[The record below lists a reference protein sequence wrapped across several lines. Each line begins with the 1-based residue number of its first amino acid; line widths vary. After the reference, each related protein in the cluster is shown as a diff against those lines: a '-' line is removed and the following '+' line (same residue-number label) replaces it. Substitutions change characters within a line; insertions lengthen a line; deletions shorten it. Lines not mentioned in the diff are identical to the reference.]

1 MRAKPETF
9 AGRSSAGSA
18 TIAASRS
25 RWVAFKL
32 SYKLWFIQLRDLEIK
47 MTWHH
52 TRIHSI
58 TLLITIGHFAACGTQ
73 PADLVLR
80 NGKIVTVDSAHPE
93 AEAIAVSGDKI
104 VAVGSDAEIARYIGQ
119 STEVIDLNGRLAVPG
134 FIDGHGHYT
143 SLGESRMMLDLT
155 GVRAWDEIIT
165 LVAAA
170 VADAEPGEWILGHGW
185 HQEKWDRTPRP
196 AVDGL
201 PLHQGLSRV
210 SPDNPVFLTHASGH
224 ASFANA
230 RALELAG
237 ITRDT
242 PDPAGGEILHD
253 RAGNPTGALREKA
266 QLPVSDAI
274 ARSEESRTPD
284 EKRAHDVA
292 VVELAGQEALSK
304 GVTSFHDAGASFETI
319 DFFKELADQG
329 KLPVRLYVMVRYQT
343 NEEMAERLPDYRLID
358 YANGFLTVRSIKR
371 QIDGALG
378 AHGAW
383 LLEPYEDLPQ
393 STGLV
398 LESVDDI
405 TRTAEIAIEH
415 GFQLNTHAIGDRAN
429 REVLDIYQTAFQA
442 NPDKTDLRW
451 RIEHAQH
458 LHPDDLPRFAELGVI
473 AAMQGIHCTSDAPWV
488 YKRLGAKRA
497 EEGAYLWRD
506 LMNSGA
512 VVMNGTDT
520 PVEDIDPIPGFYASV
535 TRKLN
540 DGSLFFPDQRMTR
553 EEALQ
558 SYTLNNAY
566 AAFAEDV
573 MGSLTPGKFADI
585 VVLSKD
591 IMTIPEDEILSARVV
606 YTILGGNVVY
616 SSTED

>member
-1 MRAKPETF
+1 
-9 AGRSSAGSA
+9 
-18 TIAASRS
+18 
-25 RWVAFKL
+25 
-32 SYKLWFIQLRDLEIK
+32 

-52 TRIHSI
+52 TRSHSLALLM
-58 TLLITIGHFAACGTQ
+58 TLGHLAACGTQ

-93 AEAIAVSGDKI
+93 AQAMAVSGDKI
-104 VAVGSDAEIARYIGQ
+104 IAVGSDGEIARYIGQ
-119 STEVIDLNGRLAVPG
+119 YTEVIDLNGRLAVPG
-134 FIDGHGHYT
+134 FIEGHGHYT
-143 SLGESRMMLDLT
+143 SLGQSKMMLDLT
-155 GVRAWDEIIT
+155 AARNWDEIVTI
-165 LVAAA
+165 VAAA
-170 VADAEPGEWILGHGW
+170 VAESAPGEWILGHGW
-185 HQEKWDRTPRP
+185 HQEKWDLTPRP
-196 AVDGL
+196 SVDGL

-210 SPDNPVFLTHASGH
+210 SPDNPVLLTHASGH

-237 ITRDT
+237 ITSDT

-266 QLPVSDAI
+266 QLPVREAI
-274 ARSEESRTPD
+274 ARSEAGRTPE

-292 VVELAGQEALSK
+292 VVEMAGQEALSK
-304 GVTSFHDAGASFETI
+304 GVTSFHDAGASFETL
-319 DFFKELADQG
+319 DL
-329 KLPVRLYVMVRYQT
+329 LYVMVRYQT

-398 LESVDDI
+398 LEPVDDI

-429 REVLDIYQTAFQA
+429 REVLDIYQAAFQA
-442 NPDKTDLRW
+442 NPEETDLRW

-458 LHPDDLPRFAELGVI
+458 LHRDDLNRFAGLGVI

-488 YKRLGAKRA
+488 YKRLGTQRA

-506 LMNSGA
+506 LMNTGA

-520 PVEDIDPIPGFYASV
+520 PVEDIDPIAGFYASV
-535 TRKLN
+535 TRKLS
-540 DGSLFFPDQRMTR
+540 DGSLFFPNQRMTR
-553 EEALQ
+553 EEALR

-591 IMTIPEDEILSARVV
+591 IMTIPEDEIPSAAVV
-606 YTILGGNVVY
+606 HTILGGKVVY
-616 SSTED
+616 SSTEN